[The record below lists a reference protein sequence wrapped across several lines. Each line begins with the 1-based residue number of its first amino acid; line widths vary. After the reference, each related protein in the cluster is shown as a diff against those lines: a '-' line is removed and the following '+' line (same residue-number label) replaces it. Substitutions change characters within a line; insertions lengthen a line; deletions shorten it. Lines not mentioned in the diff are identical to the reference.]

1 MTELPTIE
9 ELIGSYDHIPQNKL
23 LAWWKSKGIKW
34 NDQIQN
40 ASVHL
45 FLLEVK
51 KVWGGDLVSKIE
63 LIEKIPYL
71 SQKDLNELID
81 EIETLRMEIETHFQQ
96 QPEEIRHFTET
107 QQFDHEKLIY
117 FFNAPPEKRAGS
129 AKLLK
134 AIDKREKT
142 AIEFLKSNR
151 HNEAAIFFE
160 QAQALYEGDFC
171 KDRIEFDPDRARTA
185 IGLGNALDS
194 TGDHEGAIR
203 NYKQA
208 QALYEGS
215 FCKGRIAFDPDRAGT
230 VVNLGTALDST
241 GDYEGAIRSC
251 KQAQA
256 LYEGGFCKGQIIEFE
271 HFYALLAMNL
281 GVILGSMGD
290 YEGAIRSL
298 KQAQA
303 LYEGDFCKDRIEL
316 DPDRAITAMN
326 LGNAL
331 GLKGDYE
338 GAIESYE
345 QAKAIYEGDFCKG
358 RIKFDPDS
366 AGIAVNL
373 GLTLGSIGEYEG
385 AIKSFEQAQK
395 LYEGETVDHWL
406 PLNHIRC
413 SLYANTSH
421 LLNKMDKPLVWA
433 RQKSELLIRLL
444 ELAPDRESATEG
456 TAPTWEKMRRNFAV
470 FHANWL
476 SFVIDQQQY
485 EEIPRILFCIQG
497 RELASEVL
505 DELEEVEEHPLP
517 DQVKAYLKLR
527 QQLRKMVQRKK
538 GSSAGIT
545 DPFGPGA
552 RSLDQRRQSKELEAE
567 KEAIAEYNQLHN
579 KMVAARH
586 KASKLP
592 GYEFLELPY
601 DTFTLE
607 SIQAIQDFHSHQKLL
622 LMIHYEE
629 VQGVLIIKKQGS
641 PKWIPLNG
649 MDELVKQTE
658 LLSGDRYSY
667 YGKYRRNTH
676 DERRGKKDI
685 PVMSAAERSRFWP
698 DMIRKLREKFWS
710 TIEQHIG
717 EENELVILP
726 QGSLKQLPVL
736 AGKPE
741 EVTTVFYP
749 GLIYYALQ
757 TGLIKRN
764 EQESVQSTYYP
775 AALLYYDHRHNP
787 KTFLPGVEK
796 EVEAIR
802 AVHQQHNSL
811 CESLEYPA
819 PFPDDPLEIEL
830 LTGIGH
836 GGDDPHMPFS
846 TAMEV
851 SRDQFFGYQDI
862 LSGRAKV
869 QHAFFNTCLIAMN
882 RDDSRGNPM
891 GLSSAFL
898 RKGARSVTGFLY
910 PISDLFAS
918 CFGPIFHKHWLESRT
933 KDLKTVLCCT
943 RKEFMESA
951 LDLLKQNWLPKLK
964 REVANYTTVREKTQA
979 QLTEAFELDKDGAA
993 QISRLI
999 EHYEGPEEELP
1010 ALVINTLTELKSAGL
1025 NGDDPPLM
1033 AIGTILYGIRT
1044 YGR

>member
-1 MTELPTIE
+1 M
-9 ELIGSYDHIPQNKL
+9 N
-23 LAWWKSKGIKW
+23 
-34 NDQIQN
+34 
-40 ASVHL
+40 
-45 FLLEVK
+45 
-51 KVWGGDLVSKIE
+51 
-63 LIEKIPYL
+63 
-71 SQKDLNELID
+71 
-81 EIETLRMEIETHFQQ
+81 
-96 QPEEIRHFTET
+96 
-107 QQFDHEKLIY
+107 
-117 FFNAPPEKRAGS
+117 
-129 AKLLK
+129 
-134 AIDKREKT
+134 
-142 AIEFLKSNR
+142 
-151 HNEAAIFFE
+151 
-160 QAQALYEGDFC
+160 
-171 KDRIEFDPDRARTA
+171 
-185 IGLGNALDS
+185 LGNAL
-194 TGDHEGAIR
+194 H
-203 NYKQA
+203 
-208 QALYEGS
+208 
-215 FCKGRIAFDPDRAGT
+215 
-230 VVNLGTALDST
+230 ST
-241 GDYEGAIRSC
+241 GDYEGAIRSYE
-251 KQAQA
+251 QAQA
-256 LYEGGFCKGQIIEFE
+256 LC
-271 HFYALLAMNL
+271 
-281 GVILGSMGD
+281 
-290 YEGAIRSL
+290 
-298 KQAQA
+298 
-303 LYEGDFCKDRIEL
+303 EGDFCKGRIEF
-316 DPDRAITAMN
+316 DPDRAGTAMN

-331 GLKGDYE
+331 YSTGDYD
-338 GAIESYE
+338 GAIESFRQAKALYEGNFCKGRIELDPGRAKTFMNLGAALYSTGDYDGAIKSYE
-345 QAKAIYEGDFCKG
+345 QAQKLYESEYCKGRIDFDPDRARTFTNLGAALDSIRDYDAAINAYRQAQALCEGDFCKG
-358 RIKFDPDS
+358 RIELDPGR
-366 AGIAVNL
+366 AKTFMNL
-373 GLTLGSIGEYEG
+373 GSALLKKGDYND
-385 AIKSFEQAQK
+385 AIRSYKQTQK
-395 LYEGETVDHWL
+395 FYEGETVGHWL
-406 PLNHIRC
+406 PLNKERC
-413 SLYANTSH
+413 VIYANVSH

-444 ELAPDRESATEG
+444 ELAPDRESATKE
-456 TAPTWEKMRRNFAV
+456 TATTWEEMRRNFAV

-476 SFVIDQQQY
+476 SFVINQQQY

-667 YGKYRRNTH
+667 YGKSRRNTH

-698 DMIRKLREKFWS
+698 DMIRKLRETFWS
-710 TIEQHIG
+710 PIEQHLEG
-717 EENELVILP
+717 RSELVILP

-741 EVTTVFYP
+741 AVTTVFYP

-802 AVHQQHNSL
+802 AVHQKHNSL

-819 PFPDDPLEIEL
+819 PFPGDPIEIDL

-851 SRDQFFGYQDI
+851 SRDQFLGYQDI

-869 QHAFFNTCLIAMN
+869 RHAFFNTCLIAMN

-910 PISDLFAS
+910 PVSDLFAS
-918 CFGPIFHKHWLESRT
+918 CFGPIFHKHWLDSKT
-933 KDLKTVLCCT
+933 KDLNTVLRCA

-951 LDLLKQNWLPKLK
+951 VDLLKQNWFTKLK